1 MSSLIEK
8 FQSLE
13 AEREK
18 SWSPDALRVN
28 REQRQRLVAEL
39 GDRRRVQV
47 GDAIGQATLIDAADG
62 PVALDRLH
70 AEGPLVLI
78 FFRFAGCPACNI
90 ALPHYD
96 RELAPGVHARGA
108 RLVAVS
114 PQVPDR
120 LVEIRERHGLSF
132 AVASDPGNALAARLG
147 VTYEYDEASRATAI
161 AAGRPIGDVTGT
173 GTWELPMPS
182 VLVVD
187 REGIIRFADISPD
200 WMDRTE
206 AGPILATLD
215 ALATGD
221 RKVA

>member
-1 MSSLIEK
+1 MSSLNEK
-8 FQSLE
+8 FRQLE
-13 AEREK
+13 AERET
-18 SWSPDALRVN
+18 SWSPEALRIN

-39 GDRRRVQV
+39 GDRGRVQV
-47 GDAIGQATLIDAADG
+47 GDAIGQAALIDVTDG
-62 PVALDRLH
+62 AVALDRLH
-70 AEGPLVLI
+70 ADGPLVLI

-96 RELAPGVHARGA
+96 RELAPGVRARGA

-114 PQVPDR
+114 PQVPER

-147 VTYEYDEASRATAI
+147 VTYEYDGASRAAAT

-182 VLVVD
+182 VLVID
-187 REGIIRFADISPD
+187 REGIVRFAEISPG

-206 AGPILATLD
+206 AGAILSALD
-215 ALATGD
+215 ALAS
-221 RKVA
+221 RARQVA